1 MLPLPYHGPEL
12 LYSHTAKLSAEIF
25 SKYSNFDDISI
36 FLPAFP
42 YRTTLKLD
50 NIMVTP
56 SLVKKVI
63 TNFDLS
69 KVPGPDC
76 VPVVV
81 LTYCESDLFF
91 YQGFLS
97 QKLTIHWT
105 AGKGRETFYSSL
117 PLPIS
122 HEHSDIYL

>member
-1 MLPLPYHGPEL
+1 MLPLTYNGPEL
-12 LYSHTAKLSAEIF
+12 LYSHKAKLPAEIF
-25 SKYSNFDDISI
+25 SKYSNFDYISI

-42 YRTTLKLD
+42 CRTNLKLD
-50 NIMVTP
+50 NIMVTL

-105 AGKGRETFYSSL
+105 AEKGRETFYSSL
-117 PLPIS
+117 ELPIS